1 MAGNL
6 DQAYSTLKRT
16 HTITLLAPM
25 ISSLIQVFLNVPSF
39 GEVSDAYIQKS
50 QNIMLTI
57 VFSIAEAKVSFLWNI
72 AGMQVTVTLGDVQH
86 LHLLILT
93 LSRYHVCFFLG
104 LHTITTHVGVHC
116 LQHPFTRL
124 PLETFLLIL
133 KVVSYNSHS
142 SLLIDTM
149 CP

>member
-16 HTITLLAPM
+16 HTTTLLAPM

-39 GEVSDAYIQKS
+39 GEVSDACIQKS
-50 QNIMLTI
+50 KNIILTI
-57 VFSIAEAKVSFLWNI
+57 GFSIAEAKVSFVWNI

-93 LSRYHVCFFLG
+93 LSRCEVSISKNPNLLHSMLDCHLLQVYLG
-104 LHTITTHVGVHC
+104 LTC
-116 LQHPFTRL
+116 A
-124 PLETFLLIL
+124 E
-133 KVVSYNSHS
+133 
-142 SLLIDTM
+142 
-149 CP
+149 

>member
-93 LSRYHVCFFLG
+93 LSRCEVSISKNPNLLHSMPHCHLLQVYLG
-104 LHTITTHVGVHC
+104 LTC
-116 LQHPFTRL
+116 A
-124 PLETFLLIL
+124 E
-133 KVVSYNSHS
+133 
-142 SLLIDTM
+142 
-149 CP
+149 